1 MQTTPP
7 QPPPAPSRAKRAGTG
22 SLVTRGQAAAIAAA
36 ITLVALIGFTA
47 KACES
52 FEGGPV
58 RSASA
63 FSRHIENT
71 KQAGEDAYAQ
81 LSPASLTEPY
91 AEKEGS
97 TSCMDDLGFDDEGV
111 ARDQPIYTW
120 SLSFTSRA
128 DYRTAVANLKAAWK
142 SQGRKV
148 TDVPA
153 PAKGEPGEGLPG
165 ITTKDDHGTE
175 LFLHP
180 AYYSGKPEIRAEGA
194 CMRHRDEYGYDYDK
208 DGEPGW

>member
-7 QPPPAPSRAKRAGTG
+7 WPPPAPSRAKRAGAG
-22 SLVTRGQAAAIAAA
+22 GLVTRGQSAAIATSIA
-36 ITLVALIGFTA
+36 LVAFIGFTA

-63 FSRHIENT
+63 FRLHIENT

-81 LSPASLTEPY
+81 LSPASLTAPY
-91 AEKEGS
+91 AEKEDS
-97 TSCMDDLGFDDEGV
+97 TSCVDDFGFDEEGV
-111 ARDQPIYTW
+111 TRDRPIYTW
-120 SLSFTSRA
+120 SPPFTSRA
-128 DYRTAVANLKAAWK
+128 DYRTVVANLKAAWQ

-148 TDVPA
+148 TDVRA
-153 PAKGEPGEGLPG
+153 PAKGEPGKGLPG

-175 LFLHP
+175 LSLQP
-180 AYYSGKPEIRAEGA
+180 AYYSGNPEIRAEGT
-194 CMRHRDEYGYDYDK
+194 CIRHRDEYSYDYDK

>member
-22 SLVTRGQAAAIAAA
+22 SLVTRGQAAAIATA

-63 FSRHIENT
+63 FSQHIEDA

-81 LSPASLTEPY
+81 LSPASLTEPP
-91 AEKEGS
+91 AN
-97 TSCMDDLGFDDEGV
+97 
-111 ARDQPIYTW
+111 A
-120 SLSFTSRA
+120 SR
-128 DYRTAVANLKAAWK
+128 R
-142 SQGRKV
+142 
-148 TDVPA
+148 
-153 PAKGEPGEGLPG
+153 AK
-165 ITTKDDHGTE
+165 
-175 LFLHP
+175 
-180 AYYSGKPEIRAEGA
+180 
-194 CMRHRDEYGYDYDK
+194 
-208 DGEPGW
+208 W